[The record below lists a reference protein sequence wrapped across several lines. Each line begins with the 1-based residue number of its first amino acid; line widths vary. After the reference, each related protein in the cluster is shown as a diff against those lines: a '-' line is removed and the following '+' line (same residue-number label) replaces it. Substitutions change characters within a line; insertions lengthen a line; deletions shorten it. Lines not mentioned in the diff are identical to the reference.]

1 MFQSQFGFLS
11 TLWPDLHD
19 FAGPV
24 TNLQYQAHLT
34 NLDPPGKSD
43 LTEGVEQHVPT
54 GARLGVDV
62 TLVEDVT
69 VV

>member
-11 TLWPDLHD
+11 TLWPYLQY

-24 TNLQYQAHLT
+24 T
-34 NLDPPGKSD
+34 D

-69 VV
+69 VVKVPHQGPGL